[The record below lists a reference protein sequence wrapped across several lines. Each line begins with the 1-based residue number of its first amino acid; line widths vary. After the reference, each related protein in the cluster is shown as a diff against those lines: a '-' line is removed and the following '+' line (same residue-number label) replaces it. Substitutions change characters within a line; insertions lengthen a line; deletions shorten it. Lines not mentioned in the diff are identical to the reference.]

1 MRLNNK
7 RAPITGGSDG
17 IGLAIAE
24 AFLREGA
31 DITIVGRDAGKL
43 EAARDSLTGARA
55 DGTVETLS
63 ADLATGIG
71 IGAVVEL
78 VKRSGRPL
86 DILVNNAGV
95 AFLVPFAD
103 VSEAQFQQSFA
114 LNVTAVF
121 FLTQGLLPHLATG
134 ASVINISSYFAN
146 KMIPKRPSSL
156 YSLSK
161 GALNSLTRSLAFE
174 LGPRGIRV
182 NAIAPGTV
190 DTAMRRRTVDNL
202 PAEARAELK
211 AYVERSYPL
220 GRIGRPDDLAGMAV
234 YLASDEAALTS
245 GGIFASMAAIPPDDF
260 ADQPLASA
268 SDRPR
273 RLTRLPIPRLSP
285 L

>member
-1 MRLNNK
+1 MRLHDK
-7 RAPITGGSDG
+7 RALVTGGSDG
-17 IGLAIAE
+17 IGLAVAE

-31 DITIVGRDAGKL
+31 DVLIVGRDTKKL
-43 EAARDSLTGARA
+43 DDARERLG
-55 DGTVETLS
+55 GTIETLS
-63 ADLATGIG
+63 ADLATSAGIA
-71 IGAVVEL
+71 AVVEH
-78 VKRSGRPL
+78 VKKPGRPL

-95 AFLVPFAD
+95 AFLVPFET

-121 FLTQGLLPHLATG
+121 FLTQGLLPHLAAG

-161 GALNSLTRSLAFE
+161 GALNSLTKSLAFE

-190 DTAMRRRTVDNL
+190 DTAMRRKTVDNL
-202 PAEARAELK
+202 SAEAKAELK

-220 GRIGRPDDLAGMAV
+220 GRIGRPDDLAGIAV
-234 YLASDEAALTS
+234 YLASDEAAWTS
-245 GGIFASMAAIPPDDF
+245 GGI
-260 ADQPLASA
+260 
-268 SDRPR
+268 
-273 RLTRLPIPRLSP
+273 LSVDGGYTAG
-285 L
+285 